1 MRIFGLIGYPLGHSF
16 SHRYFTEK
24 FSREGI
30 TDCIYRLFPIS
41 SIDEFD
47 RLWED
52 NPDLCGLNVTIPYKE
67 KVIPYLDQTTQVVQR
82 SGACNCIKKT
92 ANGLVGHN
100 TDVIGFDRS
109 LRRRL
114 RPDHRS
120 ALILGTGGAAK
131 AVAFVL
137 QESGIRYRFVSRNPT
152 DQQLGYDAL
161 TREVMDTHT
170 LIVNTT
176 PVGMYPHQDEAPE
189 IPYEMLSGAHYLFD
203 LVYNPEVTR
212 FLQYGKERGA
222 IIENGGDMLQIQA
235 EESWTI
241 WNEDLH

>member
-16 SHRYFTEK
+16 SQRYFTEK

-30 TDCIYRLFPIS
+30 DDCVYKLFPIT
-41 SIDEFD
+41 SISEFD

-67 KVIPYLDQTTQVVQR
+67 KVIPFLDHSTGVVQR

-92 ANGLVGHN
+92 TRGLVGHN
-100 TDVIGFDRS
+100 TDVIGFERS

-114 RPDHRS
+114 RPAHRS

-137 QESGIRYRFVSRNPT
+137 QESGIHYRFVSRNPSGL
-152 DQQLGYDAL
+152 QLGYDAL
-161 TREVMDTHT
+161 TKDVMESNT

-189 IPYEMLSGAHYLFD
+189 IPYEMLSDAHYLFD

-212 FLQYGKERGA
+212 FLHYGKERGA
-222 IIENGGDMLQIQA
+222 ITENGGDMLQIQA
-235 EESWTI
+235 EESWAI
-241 WNEDLH
+241 WNEDQP

>member
-1 MRIFGLIGYPLGHSF
+1 
-16 SHRYFTEK
+16 
-24 FSREGI
+24 
-30 TDCIYRLFPIS
+30 
-41 SIDEFD
+41 
-47 RLWED
+47 
-52 NPDLCGLNVTIPYKE
+52 
-67 KVIPYLDQTTQVVQR
+67 
-82 SGACNCIKKT
+82 
-92 ANGLVGHN
+92 
-100 TDVIGFDRS
+100 
-109 LRRRL
+109 
-114 RPDHRS
+114 
-120 ALILGTGGAAK
+120 
-131 AVAFVL
+131 VAFVL

>member
-1 MRIFGLIGYPLGHSF
+1 MRVFGLIGYPLGHSF
-16 SHRYFTEK
+16 SQRYFTEK

-30 TDCIYRLFPIS
+30 SDSEYRLFPIRS
-41 SIDEFD
+41 MDEFE

-67 KVIPYLDQTTQVVQR
+67 KVIPYLHQTTQVVQR

-114 RPDHRS
+114 RADHRS

-152 DQQLGYDAL
+152 DLQLGYDAL
-161 TREVMDTHT
+161 TKEVMDTHT

-189 IPYEMLSGAHYLFD
+189 IPYEMLSDAHYLFD

-222 IIENGGDMLQIQA
+222 ITENGGDMLQIQA

-241 WNEDLH
+241 WNTDLP